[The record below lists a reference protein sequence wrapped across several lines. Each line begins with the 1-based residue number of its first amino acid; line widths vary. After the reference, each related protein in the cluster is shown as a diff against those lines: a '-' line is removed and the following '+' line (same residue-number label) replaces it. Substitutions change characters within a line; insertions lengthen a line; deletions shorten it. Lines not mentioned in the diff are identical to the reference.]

1 MLDNTQKVGIV
12 GVMRCNILDKKEEI
26 EVLEGQMNIY
36 EFIEEESKEVEES
49 ENIESWE
56 SKDERE
62 DKLKS

>member
-1 MLDNTQKVGIV
+1 M
-12 GVMRCNILDKKEEI
+12 LDKKEEI

-36 EFIEEESKEVEES
+36 DFIEEESKEVEES

>member
-1 MLDNTQKVGIV
+1 ME
-12 GVMRCNILDKKEEI
+12 DKKEEI